1 MHQKNF
7 KLKRFLINLACAV
20 SLAGCTPKE
29 QASINPNLD
38 RARQT
43 LDSLYQT
50 YSVPNTYLLRE
61 YHPFDDRFAATYA
74 STEDQ
79 TDVPNPF
86 SYLWSYASTFSAV
99 NALLEATQD
108 PKYKELL
115 NNRILPGL
123 EEYFNSE
130 REPHGYASYTGNA
143 DRFYDDNIWLGIDFI
158 DAYTTTREAKH
169 LDKAKM
175 VWKFIT
181 SGMDDQLDGGIYWC
195 EQNKGTKNTCS
206 NAPAAVLALK
216 LFKVTKDSIYFA
228 QGKALYEWTK
238 AHLQDST
245 DYLYFDNIRMDGKI
259 GKAKYAY
266 NSGQMMQS
274 AAMLYQLTNDPVYLA
289 DAQNIAKGCYNYFF
303 SDFSPA
309 TGESFKL
316 LRKGNIW
323 FYAVMLRGFIELYHQ
338 DKNKTYLDVF
348 NKNMDYAWNNARD
361 EEGLFTEIKETNKED
376 KKWLLTQSGMIEMYS
391 RLAVIK

>member
-1 MHQKNF
+1 MHSKNF
-7 KLKRFLINLACAV
+7 KLKRFLVNLICVASIASCA
-20 SLAGCTPKE
+20 PKE
-29 QASINPNLD
+29 QVSISPNLD

-61 YHPFDDRFAATYA
+61 YQPFDDRFTATYS
-74 STEDQ
+74 STEEPTQ
-79 TDVPNPF
+79 VPQF

-108 PKYKELL
+108 PKYKKLL
-115 NNRILPGL
+115 DTRILPGL
-123 EEYFNSE
+123 EEYFDSK

-143 DRFYDDNIWLGIDFI
+143 DRFFDDNIWLGIDFI
-158 DAYTTTREAKH
+158 DAYSITHEVKH

-175 VWKFIT
+175 IWEFIT
-181 SGMDDQLDGGIYWC
+181 SGMDDQLDGGVYWC
-195 EQNKGTKNTCS
+195 EQNKETKNTCS
-206 NAPAAVLALK
+206 NAPGAVLALK
-216 LFKVTKDSIYFA
+216 LFKVTKDSTYFA
-228 QGKALYEWTK
+228 QGKELYEWTK

-245 DYLYFDNIRMDGKI
+245 DYLYFDNIEMSGKI

-274 AAMLYQLTNDPVYLA
+274 AAMLYQLTNDPAYLT
-289 DAQNIAKGCYNYFF
+289 DAQNLAKGCYNYFF

-309 TGESFKL
+309 TGEPFKL

-323 FYAVMLRGFIELYHQ
+323 FYTVMLRGYIELYHQ
-338 DKNKTYLDVF
+338 DKNQTYLDVF
-348 NKNMDYAWNNARD
+348 HRNMDHAWNNARD
-361 EEGLFTEIKETNKED
+361 EKGLFTDFKETNKED
-376 KKWLLTQSGMIEMYS
+376 KKWLLTQSGMVEMYS
-391 RLAVIK
+391 RLATIK

>member
-1 MHQKNF
+1 M
-7 KLKRFLINLACAV
+7 
-20 SLAGCTPKE
+20 
-29 QASINPNLD
+29 
-38 RARQT
+38 
-43 LDSLYQT
+43 
-50 YSVPNTYLLRE
+50 
-61 YHPFDDRFAATYA
+61 
-74 STEDQ
+74 
-79 TDVPNPF
+79 
-86 SYLWSYASTFSAV
+86 
-99 NALLEATQD
+99 
-108 PKYKELL
+108 
-115 NNRILPGL
+115 
-123 EEYFNSE
+123 
-130 REPHGYASYTGNA
+130 
-143 DRFYDDNIWLGIDFI
+143 
-158 DAYTTTREAKH
+158 
-169 LDKAKM
+169 
-175 VWKFIT
+175 
-181 SGMDDQLDGGIYWC
+181 
-195 EQNKGTKNTCS
+195 
-206 NAPAAVLALK
+206 
-216 LFKVTKDSIYFA
+216 TKDSIYFA

-348 NKNMDYAWNNARD
+348 NKNMDHAWNNARD